1 MSFLRLWLGTNK
13 FTFHLHENI
22 ELWWYQTKR
31 FCKCFLWK
39 TALTD
44 SEHLVYG
51 EPEFG
56 ETQSFPFIVVL
67 FSFGDSLSYVLI
79 TAPYRPKGFDGR
91 HRWKR
96 CIRLRSVSN
105 HFHLTGT
112 KATYL
117 SPVTCLSDFSVT
129 PVTTKPWIFWP
140 NWMTKNPHWCS
151 VLVCY
156 ITLDICA
163 A

>member
-13 FTFHLHENI
+13 FTFHLHKNI

-31 FCKCFLWK
+31 FCQVFPVENS
-39 TALTD
+39 TD
-44 SEHLVYG
+44 A

-56 ETQSFPFIVVL
+56 ETQSFPFTVVL
-67 FSFGDSLSYVLI
+67 FSFGPGILWALVLI
-79 TAPYRPKGFDGR
+79 TAPYKPKGFDGH

-129 PVTTKPWIFWP
+129 PVTTEPWIFWH
-140 NWMTKNPHWCS
+140 NWIAKNQHWCS
-151 VLVCY
+151 VLVLCY
-156 ITLDICA
+156 AQITLDICVA
-163 A
+163 